1 METAMFPFAASAIVT
16 VKLFDVVESEFLFQ
30 ESNMKYHIGVLSDCE
45 KTVNFYKNVEHP
57 GGNSYYRENEEV
69 NPNTIHYFNES
80 NRCELQTVTL
90 DSVIKQKGYPYADLI
105 KMDVQGAE
113 LDVLKGA
120 SDAIAHCTDLI
131 LELQCVEYNKGAP
144 LRESVIEHLQSIGFE
159 LVTGPFCDNGP
170 DGDYHFRKK
179 IIS

>member
-1 METAMFPFAASAIVT
+1 MIIAFEAMP
-16 VKLFDVVESEFLFQ
+16 ESEFLFQ

-57 GGNSYYRENEEV
+57 GGNSYYKENEEV

-80 NRCELQTVTL
+80 HRCELKTVTL

-113 LDVLKGA
+113 LDVLRGA
-120 SDAIAHCTDLI
+120 TDAIAHCNDLI

-144 LRESVIEHLQSIGFE
+144 LRESVIEYLQSIGFE

-179 IIS
+179 II